1 MASIPSISVEYLHV
15 PVTGAT
21 SSMPV
26 DIAIVARDTEPADGD
41 WHTAAWNGSDTTE
54 AKVLIG
60 PDTDLPLTDGVYSV
74 WVRVTSTPEIP
85 VIRAGI
91 LRVT

>member
-1 MASIPSISVEYLHV
+1 VASIPSISREFLHV

-21 SSMPV
+21 DDMPV
-26 DIAIVARDTEPADGD
+26 DIAVVARDAEPDNGD
-41 WHTAAWNGSDTTE
+41 WHTATWDDGN
-54 AKVLIG
+54 AKILIG

-85 VIRAGI
+85 AMRAGL
-91 LRVT
+91 LRIT